1 MTGVPRLCVCIWDR
15 LFIFLVRV
23 SYKNFQFLVSG
34 HLKIVLALH
43 VPFLVCSPLHN
54 ENSSLEIKGAENGDW
69 GMERVRE
76 MKDEREEGQGDQGLV
91 MEELSR
97 QFWEELWKQ
106 L

>member
-1 MTGVPRLCVCIWDR
+1 
-15 LFIFLVRV
+15 
-23 SYKNFQFLVSG
+23 
-34 HLKIVLALH
+34 
-43 VPFLVCSPLHN
+43 
-54 ENSSLEIKGAENGDW
+54 
-69 GMERVRE
+69 MERVRE